1 MGSFSKNDGDGNENG
16 KKTIGLYFQGHHAC
30 LYISQ
35 PSLQV
40 CDLKLPN
47 FTRPLYGV
55 GEQSTKIFF
64 FPTQIRSFQIQP
76 QTRCYNW
83 NSNSKMELNKIDQV
97 WNRRIHFL
105 SAVFGL
111 LSSRNFAT
119 MATWRN
125 DFSSLLLQGI
135 SKNKQSNESL
145 YYLIFNPSLFNF
157 CLFPFSFPITHWKAR
172 GISHGPKWALHFF
185 NTFFQ
190 QLGFLFL
197 FA

>member
-1 MGSFSKNDGDGNENG
+1 MELVNKAQKFSLSFSQLRYG
-16 KKTIGLYFQGHHAC
+16 
-30 LYISQ
+30 
-35 PSLQV
+35 PSRFNPRQ
-40 CDLKLPN
+40 
-47 FTRPLYGV
+47 FRQEAT
-55 GEQSTKIFF
+55 TKILI
-64 FPTQIRSFQIQP
+64 QKWNWIRSMKFE
-76 QTRCYNW
+76 T
-83 NSNSKMELNKIDQV
+83 V
-97 WNRRIHFL
+97 RIHFL
-105 SAVFGL
+105 SAFFGL

-157 CLFPFSFPITHWKAR
+157 WLFPFSFPITHWKAK
-172 GISHGPKWALHFF
+172 GISHSLKSALHFF